1 MLSKETFDTTRNT
14 HLIEKMTDKTLHFLT
29 KQNKFSHIGFGLIL
43 MLLLGVTDYLTGY
56 EISFALF
63 YMIPVTY
70 IAWYAGTIAGSIAS
84 LLCAAVWQGANF
96 LAGETHSYAAI
107 FYWNASMRFG
117 FFLAFTHLIV
127 RLRNSIEQEKQLSH
141 TDYLTGT
148 LNSRAFYEILER
160 EILRTRRYLKPFT
173 IAYLDLDNFKYVND
187 HFGHSIGDIL
197 LKTVSHIMTKS
208 LRSTD
213 EVARLGGD
221 EFAILL
227 PETDTDSARTILPKL
242 RQLLLDVMKERSW
255 HVTFSIG
262 AITFHKP
269 PEKADQVIKMADDL
283 MYKVKES
290 GKNQIEFGS
299 DEA

>member
-1 MLSKETFDTTRNT
+1 MMLES
-14 HLIEKMTDKTLHFLT
+14 TLHFLT
-29 KQNKFSHIGFGLIL
+29 KQSKFSYIGFGFIL

-56 EISFALF
+56 ELSFALF
-63 YMIPVTY
+63 YLIPVTY
-70 IAWYAGTIAGSIAS
+70 TAWYAGLISGLIAS
-84 LLCAAVWQGANF
+84 VLCAAVWQGANY
-96 LAGETHSYAAI
+96 LAGETHSHVAI
-107 FYWNASMRFG
+107 YYWNAAIRFG
-117 FFLAFTHLIV
+117 FFFAFTHLIV

-141 TDYLTGT
+141 MDYLTGT

-187 HFGHSIGDIL
+187 HFGHSTGDVL
-197 LKTVSHIMTKS
+197 LKTVAHTTTMN

-213 EVARLGGD
+213 VIARLGGD

-227 PETDTDSARTILPKL
+227 PETDSDSARTILPKL
-242 RQLLLDVMKERSW
+242 RQLLLDMMAQRSW
-255 HVTFSIG
+255 SVTFSIG
-262 AITFHKP
+262 AITLHRP

-283 MYKVKES
+283 MYKVKEA

-299 DEA
+299 DEG